1 MSGDDW
7 KFLRFEKIP
16 PLSAGYDYVREIC
29 QSFSD
34 DETISA
40 DDMASVSLM
49 ASYLL
54 DELANFVLWSRSRS
68 SSYSEDELDKV
79 IEELRN
85 DDGFVDVFLESFP
98 VDLPE
103 FYRFGF
109 RSGMW
114 PSQED
119 DEFDL

>member
-1 MSGDDW
+1 MSSDSLGFRFEQVTPPSGDY
-7 KFLRFEKIP
+7 
-16 PLSAGYDYVREIC
+16 AYVREIC
-29 QSFSD
+29 QWFSD

-54 DELANFVLWSRSRS
+54 DELANFVLWSRSHS
-68 SSYSEDELDKV
+68 SSHSEDELDEV

-85 DDGFVDVFLESFP
+85 DDGFVEVFLESFP
-98 VDLPE
+98 MELPE
-103 FYRFGF
+103 FYYFGF
-109 RSGMW
+109 RSGIW